1 MKTCSLVGIFWQPL
15 GNREKFSMTHSILIQ
30 FVCNRM
36 LSRTHISHPFQKK
49 LCLPTYI
56 SKRLGHSCSFGRAA
70 SHTLFPFQTS
80 PYVMIWVHL
89 CVSVLIPPP
98 KSNTVWLRKYYR
110 YPLAMIVYMQWCTVV
125 IPLCMI
131 WQSSDCLEKSE
142 HVWVLSNPLVRFL
155 IAGFV
160 RFFYHS
166 CCLKWAD
173 IFFQLL

>member
-15 GNREKFSMTHSILIQ
+15 GKREKFSMTHSILIQ

-70 SHTLFPFQTS
+70 SHTLFPFQTT

-110 YPLAMIVYMQWCTVV
+110 LHWPWLSTC
-125 IPLCMI
+125 
-131 WQSSDCLEKSE
+131 SD
-142 HVWVLSNPLVRFL
+142 
-155 IAGFV
+155 A
-160 RFFYHS
+160 
-166 CCLKWAD
+166 
-173 IFFQLL
+173 QLLYRCVWSGNPVTIWRNWSMFECFQTR